1 MWLRRKIEKKKSSF
15 FSFWTIILV
24 RILNILLYI
33 SIVYISFAS
42 RNEIIKK
49 SIYFIKCKIF
59 KKLKIHNLDIYLHD
73 CYNIPN
79 LHFYFY
85 IFHFFLFFA
94 RQTQLSPTI
103 NFLLIQRL
111 NSEQYFT
118 VNFSRQIHSYVICA
132 YIYIRAFNRIEIS
145 IEKHPRFLIFSITT
159 NIWQAVEKK
168 SRRTAN

>member
-1 MWLRRKIEKKKSSF
+1 M
-15 FSFWTIILV
+15 
-24 RILNILLYI
+24 
-33 SIVYISFAS
+33 
-42 RNEIIKK
+42 
-49 SIYFIKCKIF
+49 
-59 KKLKIHNLDIYLHD
+59 KIHNLDIHLHD

-85 IFHFFLFFA
+85 IFHFFFFFA

-111 NSEQYFT
+111 NSEQYFI

-159 NIWQAVEKK
+159 NIWQAVEKSLVARLISPENNGK
-168 SRRTAN
+168 LSQRTGGKNLCLDYNVPREIDAYDRFSFFFFFFEP